1 MAAPDFSY
9 SDLGLEKMVAK
20 VSLFRLILFFLLLI
34 PLALLWTEDV
44 RMEGY
49 FIPHRA
55 VLFTFLMLL
64 GFSISIFYL
73 VTWKKWNRL
82 RLFFLLQLIT
92 DILLTTFLV
101 FIAGGIKSNFVFL
114 FLGIIFLYGRI
125 LGFKSALYSC
135 AGILLCIQAVAWVQF
150 NWPDLWAG
158 QGMRLYQVFYLL
170 FLQSLGLVL
179 TLILVRIG
187 RGREEHLV
195 LRLLQHEVALEE
207 SEKLKKQVFD
217 WMESGLVV
225 TNSQGRISAVNRTAL
240 NGARLSRDEV
250 LKKPLRDI
258 FPELSRFWKSG
269 MDDGLLREMHSKDGC
284 IYAVRISGLPAGQ
297 GYLLI
302 FSDVTEM
309 RKLEKQV
316 FQMEKLATTG
326 ELAAGLAHEM
336 KNPLAGIKA
345 ALQLTGQNKVDP
357 GTARRLQDVIERD
370 INRLDNLLRD
380 FLVFAR
386 PKGSQRTLL
395 DLQETVEQCVDIVRG
410 QYPEID
416 INLSSRIKGKKW
428 KWDVGQLHQVVLN
441 LLLNAAQA
449 ALSARKPRVAV
460 DFALLSGDQNLL
472 ITDNG
477 PGILPE
483 TQERI
488 FDPFFTT
495 KPRGS
500 GLGLA
505 IAQRLAAQNGSR
517 IELESG
523 NESGTTARIVHNI
536 DSGS

>member
-125 LGFKSALYSC
+125 LGFKNALYSC
-135 AGILLCIQAVAWVQF
+135 AGILLCIQVVAWVQF

-250 LKKPLRDI
+250 LKKNLRDI

-269 MDDGLLREMHSKDGC
+269 MDDGLLREMHSRDGC

-297 GYLLI
+297 GYLFI

-357 GTARRLQDVIERD
+357 DTARRLQDVIERD

-410 QYPEID
+410 QYPEIV

-428 KWDVGQLHQVVLN
+428 KWDVDQLHQVVLN

-449 ALSARKPRVAV
+449 ALSARNPRIAV
-460 DFALLSGDQNLL
+460 DFALHSGEQSLL